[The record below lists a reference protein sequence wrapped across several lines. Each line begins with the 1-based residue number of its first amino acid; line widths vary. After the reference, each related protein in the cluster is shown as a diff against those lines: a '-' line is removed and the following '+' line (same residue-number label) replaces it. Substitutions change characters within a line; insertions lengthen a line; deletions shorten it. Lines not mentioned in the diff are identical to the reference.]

1 MNWLG
6 YVVLAE
12 GLVAQPFEA
21 SKRSGIS
28 RAYYGTLN
36 VCRRWLEANVA
47 PIGRHRVHAAV
58 WGLFEA
64 AGLASVRA
72 REDWEAIAELGNSL
86 RILRNSAD
94 YEDAF
99 PELDRNATEAIGI
112 ARRILAALPEL
123 EPVG

>member
-1 MNWLG
+1 VNWLD

-12 GLVAQPFEA
+12 GLVTQPLEA

-28 RAYYGTLN
+28 RAYYGALN

-47 PIGRHRVHAAV
+47 PIGKHRVHANV
-58 WGLFEA
+58 WGRFEA
-64 AGLASVRA
+64 AGHASVRSS
-72 REDWEAIAELGNSL
+72 EDWEAVAELGNSL

-99 PELDRNATEAIGI
+99 PELDQNATEAIDI
-112 ARRILAALPEL
+112 ARQILAALPEL
-123 EPVG
+123 ELAD